1 MPIEDHG
8 HDYPCSYTPKDTG
21 DDTESDPEM
30 ALEIHS
36 GMASGTTTRESSSDP
51 FIDDPNSPNTQMTLE
66 HDMHR
71 RLFFDGIPF
80 IEEFSLGLRQ
90 VIDEVLAEPITAG
103 INYARLGAT
112 LRDASAIP
120 NVGEDRPDYWELR
133 NRARI
138 WKCCERIIEMMG

>member
-1 MPIEDHG
+1 
-8 HDYPCSYTPKDTG
+8 
-21 DDTESDPEM
+21 
-30 ALEIHS
+30 
-36 GMASGTTTRESSSDP
+36 
-51 FIDDPNSPNTQMTLE
+51 MTLE

-80 IEEFSLGLRQ
+80 IEEFSMGLRQ
-90 VIDEVLAEPITAG
+90 VIDELLAEPITAG

-112 LRDASAIP
+112 LREASAIP
-120 NVGEDRPDYWELR
+120 SVGEDRPDYWELR